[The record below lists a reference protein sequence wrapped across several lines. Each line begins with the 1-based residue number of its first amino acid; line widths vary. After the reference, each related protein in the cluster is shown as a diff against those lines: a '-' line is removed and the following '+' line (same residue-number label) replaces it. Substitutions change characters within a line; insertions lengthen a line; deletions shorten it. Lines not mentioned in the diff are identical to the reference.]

1 MFDKI
6 KGNLKEIIA
15 TVAIIGTI
23 GGGFIKYGE
32 IMSKID
38 SIDPAKAGQIK
49 QELAIAQ
56 KEIELL
62 KVQMKELR
70 ASSSNPL
77 ARWVIRSWLRLVRC
91 TVRKYLCYLNKDLM
105 LK

>member
-1 MFDKI
+1 MISKI
-6 KGNLKEIIA
+6 KDNLKEIIA

-49 QELAIAQ
+49 QDLAIAQ

-77 ARWVIRSWLRLVRC
+77 AR
-91 TVRKYLCYLNKDLM
+91 
-105 LK
+105 

>member
-1 MFDKI
+1 MIDKV
-6 KGNLKEIIA
+6 KNNLKEIIA
-15 TVAIIGTI
+15 TVAIVGAI

-49 QELAIAQ
+49 QDLAIAQ

-77 ARWVIRSWLRLVRC
+77 AR
-91 TVRKYLCYLNKDLM
+91 
-105 LK
+105 

>member
-6 KGNLKEIIA
+6 KNNLKEIIA

-23 GGGFIKYGE
+23 GGGFVKYGE

-49 QELAIAQ
+49 QDLAIAQ

-77 ARWVIRSWLRLVRC
+77 AR
-91 TVRKYLCYLNKDLM
+91 
-105 LK
+105 

>member
-1 MFDKI
+1 MIGKI
-6 KGNLKEIIA
+6 KDNLKEIIA
-15 TVAIIGTI
+15 TVAIIGAI

-38 SIDPAKAGQIK
+38 SIDPTKAGQIK
-49 QELAIAQ
+49 QDLAIAQ

-77 ARWVIRSWLRLVRC
+77 AR
-91 TVRKYLCYLNKDLM
+91 
-105 LK
+105 

>member
-1 MFDKI
+1 MIDKV
-6 KGNLKEIIA
+6 KNNLKEIIA

-77 ARWVIRSWLRLVRC
+77 AR
-91 TVRKYLCYLNKDLM
+91 
-105 LK
+105 

>member
-6 KGNLKEIIA
+6 KNNLKEIIA

-49 QELAIAQ
+49 QDLGIAQ

-77 ARWVIRSWLRLVRC
+77 AR
-91 TVRKYLCYLNKDLM
+91 
-105 LK
+105 

>member
-1 MFDKI
+1 MLDKV
-6 KGNLKEIIA
+6 KNNLKEIIA

-49 QELAIAQ
+49 QDLAIAQ

-77 ARWVIRSWLRLVRC
+77 AR
-91 TVRKYLCYLNKDLM
+91 
-105 LK
+105 

>member
-1 MFDKI
+1 MIDKV
-6 KGNLKEIIA
+6 KNNLKEIIA

-49 QELAIAQ
+49 QDLAIAQ

-70 ASSSNPL
+70 ASSFNPL
-77 ARWVIRSWLRLVRC
+77 AR
-91 TVRKYLCYLNKDLM
+91 
-105 LK
+105 

>member
-6 KGNLKEIIA
+6 KNNLKEIIA
-15 TVAIIGTI
+15 TVAIIGAI

-49 QELAIAQ
+49 QDLAIAQ

-77 ARWVIRSWLRLVRC
+77 AR
-91 TVRKYLCYLNKDLM
+91 
-105 LK
+105 

>member
-1 MFDKI
+1 MIGKI
-6 KGNLKEIIA
+6 KDNLKEIIA
-15 TVAIIGTI
+15 TVAIIGAI

-38 SIDPAKAGQIK
+38 SVDPAKAGQIK
-49 QELAIAQ
+49 QDLAIAQ

-77 ARWVIRSWLRLVRC
+77 AR
-91 TVRKYLCYLNKDLM
+91 
-105 LK
+105 